1 VYQRQSTLT
10 SGQKAILQLVRET
23 CKSSGQNIFFR
34 HDLGKDDQ
42 SCSIIQKL
50 RMYSQVDGG
59 REVFTST
66 CPANDVTQQL
76 ARMCQAE
83 DGVGGKSCVG
93 THINPHFRRIYVP
106 QGEASSS
113 KGPNGRRQISH
124 YELLIESDETG
135 RHTSQTVAKRHKK

>member
-1 VYQRQSTLT
+1 MYQRQSTLT

-50 RMYSQVDGG
+50 RMYSQDNGG
-59 REVFTST
+59 REVFKAS
-66 CPANDVTQQL
+66 CPANDVTLQL

-83 DGVGGKSCVG
+83 DSEGGKSCVG

-106 QGEASSS
+106 QGETSSS
-113 KGPNGRRQISH
+113 TRNGHRQISH

-135 RHTSQTVAKRHKK
+135 RHTSQAVVKRHKK